1 MGDMTR
7 FLVICLFAMTA
18 SGQVVVRL
26 RLDTTTP
33 TGVEH
38 GLFCS
43 PDYDCGIHSNE
54 ASKQGTFGHSTTPIG
69 VERDGIDFIF
79 TVRKGLVGEKKTRIP
94 NGRSVIV
101 TLAKRVAPGRYVRLP
116 YEVTHSREES
126 KGQFVDS
133 FSMRAH
139 YVVRGTF
146 DDHGCSMDIALND
159 IRAEGKFDLS
169 NADAGTNLQIDR
181 NRDGKFGG
189 RGEFAKT
196 SEVVELCGHNY
207 LVSAL
212 SFSRIIFR
220 RTSITLARVG
230 EKAPDFSLS
239 LLSGASVSQRSEQGH
254 AYVLDFWASWCAP
267 CVASLP
273 HVKELREHGNGRID
287 VYSINVDKASA
298 RKSAIAIVAKNELNA
313 FTSVRGLGDQDNV
326 WQMFGGGNQ
335 NHLVIP
341 LYVLIDKDSVVRYIG
356 NGGEGLVDLKNA
368 LEKISPQ

>member
-1 MGDMTR
+1 MIR

-18 SGQVVVRL
+18 SGQVFVRL
-26 RLDTTTP
+26 RLDTTIP
-33 TGVEH
+33 TSIWQT
-38 GLFCS
+38 LFCS
-43 PDYDCGIHSNE
+43 PDYDCGLHTNE
-54 ASKQGTFGHSTTPIG
+54 TDKQGTFGHSATPISI
-69 VERDGIDFIF
+69 EREGNDFILS
-79 TVRKGLVGEKKTRIP
+79 VRNGLVGEKKARIS
-94 NGRSVIV
+94 NGGSVIV
-101 TLAKRVAPGRYVRLP
+101 TLAKRVAPGRYVSLP

-126 KGQFVDS
+126 KGQLVDS
-133 FSMRAH
+133 FSMRAR
-139 YVVRGTF
+139 YVIRGTF

-169 NADAGTNLQIDR
+169 NADVGTNLQIDR

-189 RGEFAKT
+189 RGEFART
-196 SEVVELCGHNY
+196 SEIVELCGHNY

-220 RTSITLARVG
+220 RTSLTLARVG

-267 CVASLP
+267 CVASLQ
-273 HVKELREHGNGRID
+273 HVKELREHRNGRID
-287 VYSINVDKASA
+287 VFSINVDKASA
-298 RKSAIAIVAKNELNA
+298 GKSAMAIVAKNELNA

-368 LEKISPQ
+368 IEKIAPQ